1 MTQQDFADY
10 LGVSRALLSLAEM
23 NQRELPPKASKRMEE
38 LQANILNAG
47 KNPGKVMKDKESKIK
62 IRVLEAVKQKLRGNE
77 RKLKTAENA
86 LSKLQLEHTRATY
99 VLANIETFGEKA
111 KPISVALFKVLADN
125 AEILYDASGEDTWLN
140 SELRI
145 EALKA
150 ENAFLRKKLKELGD
164 E

>member
-23 NQRELPPKASKRMEE
+23 NQRELPAKASKRMEE

>member
-23 NQRELPPKASKRMEE
+23 NQRELPAKASKRMEE

-47 KNPGKVMKDKESKIK
+47 KNPGKVMKDKESQIK